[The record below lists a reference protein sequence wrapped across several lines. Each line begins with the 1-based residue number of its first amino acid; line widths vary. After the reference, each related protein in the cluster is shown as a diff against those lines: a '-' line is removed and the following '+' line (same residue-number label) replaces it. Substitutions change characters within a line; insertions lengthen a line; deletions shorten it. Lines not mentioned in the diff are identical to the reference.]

1 MTVRIHEQ
9 KNAIERINQIL
20 KSESEFTL
28 IAGELNSLGFIQVS
42 GTDNPAS
49 FENRDLELYVRMY
62 SESDNSVK
70 RYELLTFEEIEKELN
85 NKQ

>member
-20 KSESEFTL
+20 KSESEFAL

-42 GTDNPAS
+42 GTDSPAS

-62 SESDNSVK
+62 RESDNSVIK
-70 RYELLTFEEIEKELN
+70 YELLTFEEIEKELN
-85 NKQ
+85 KK